1 MSDIIRIQ
9 TALSL
14 SLSLSH
20 PDPHLYDLK
29 TRQTHGYYREDL
41 DVFKYILAGFRSVSK
56 V

>member
-9 TALSL
+9 TVL

-41 DVFKYILAGFRSVSK
+41 DVFKYILAGFRSASK